1 MKIKELVLNKINQSE
16 YDVFMRTDFLSIG
29 SDRQVGT
36 VLKKLCQ
43 DRKLIKIGRGLYAKT
58 AIASEP
64 PLVGEVY
71 IRIGIIQAARQAL
84 ERLGYQV
91 VPTSAENDYNDGVTT
106 QVPTGRKIGIKG
118 GKPTRKIGNKITYEY
133 VN

>member
-1 MKIKELVLNKINQSE
+1 MKVENLILNQIDRSE
-16 YDVFMRTDFLSIG
+16 YDVFMRKDFLAIASYQ
-29 SDRQVGT
+29 QVGT

-43 DRKLIKIGRGLYAKT
+43 EQKLIKIGRGLYAKT
-58 AIASEP
+58 AIAAKPS
-64 PLVGEVY
+64 LVGEVY

-84 ERLGYQV
+84 ERLGYHV

-133 VN
+133 VS

>member
-1 MKIKELVLNKINQSE
+1 MKIKDLVLDKVDRSE
-16 YDVFMRTDFLSIG
+16 YDVLLRKDFLSLC
-29 SDRQVGT
+29 SDRQVDM
-36 VLKKLCQ
+36 VLKELCQ
-43 DRKLIKIGRGLYAKT
+43 EQKLIKIGRGLYAKT
-58 AIASEP
+58 AIAFEA

-91 VPTSAENDYNDGVTT
+91 VPTTAENDYNNGVTT

-133 VN
+133 VK

>member
-1 MKIKELVLNKINQSE
+1 MKIKELVLDKVNRSE
-16 YDVFMRTDFLSIG
+16 YDVFMRKDFLSIG
-29 SDRQVGT
+29 SYQQVVI
-36 VLKKLCQ
+36 VLKELCQ
-43 DRKLIKIGRGLYAKT
+43 EQKLIKIGRGLYAKA

-71 IRIGIIQAARQAL
+71 IRIGIIQSARQAL

-106 QVPTGRKIGIKG
+106 QVPTGRKIGING
-118 GKPTRKIGNKITYEY
+118 AKPTRKIGNKITYEY
-133 VN
+133 GN